1 MITLLSE
8 PTTAK
13 GMISFGTNEGTLTR
27 HKCFTYTNGL
37 VELHFFLISVLGVE
51 WVKANAV
58 VHHLLANL
66 HDIHQLP

>member
-51 WVKANAV
+51 WV
-58 VHHLLANL
+58 
-66 HDIHQLP
+66 